1 MVYSS
6 EKTMAQLIEFA
17 GNNLIMVAAL
27 LVILTLILKME
38 IGLKLNNVPQLN
50 VNDAVRLMNDDD
62 VVVLDVRESSEYS
75 AGHIRDS
82 IHIPIGSLAKRIS
95 ELDKFKNKK
104 VLAYCRSGNRSN
116 TACRTLSKQGFEN
129 VNNMAGGVISW
140 SGANLPLSKK

>member
-1 MVYSS
+1 
-6 EKTMAQLIEFA
+6 MAQLIEFA
-17 GNNLIMVAAL
+17 GNNLILVAAL

-75 AGHIRDS
+75 SGHVRDS

-104 VLAYCRSGNRSN
+104 ILAYCRSGNRSN

-129 VNNMAGGVISW
+129 VNNMAGGIISW
-140 SGANLPLSKK
+140 SAANLPLSKK

>member
-27 LVILTLILKME
+27 LVILALILKTE
-38 IGLKLNNVPQLN
+38 IGLKLNNIPQLN

-62 VVVLDVRESSEYS
+62 VIILDVRESSEYS

-82 IHIPIGSLAKRIS
+82 IHIPIGSLSKRIG
-95 ELDKFKNKK
+95 ELDKHKNKK
-104 VLAYCRSGNRSN
+104 ILAYCRSGNRSN
-116 TACRTLSKQGFEN
+116 GACRLLSKQGFEN

>member
-27 LVILTLILKME
+27 LVILTLILKTE
-38 IGLKLNNVPQLN
+38 IGLKINKIPQLN
-50 VNDAVRLMNDDD
+50 LNDAVRLMNDDD
-62 VVVLDVRESSEYS
+62 VIVLDVRESSEYS
-75 AGHIRDS
+75 TGHIRDS
-82 IHIPIGSLAKRIS
+82 IHIPIGSLSKRIG

-104 VLAYCRSGNRSN
+104 ILAYCRSGSRSN

-129 VNNMAGGVISW
+129 VSNMAGGIISW

>member
-6 EKTMAQLIEFA
+6 EKIMAQLIEFA

-27 LVILTLILKME
+27 LVILTLILKTE
-38 IGLKLNNVPQLN
+38 IGLKLNKIPQLN

-62 VVVLDVRESSEYS
+62 VVVLDVRESNEYS
-75 AGHIRDS
+75 TGHIRDS
-82 IHIPIGSLAKRIS
+82 IHIPIGSLNKRIG

-104 VLAYCRSGNRSN
+104 ILAYCRSGNRSN